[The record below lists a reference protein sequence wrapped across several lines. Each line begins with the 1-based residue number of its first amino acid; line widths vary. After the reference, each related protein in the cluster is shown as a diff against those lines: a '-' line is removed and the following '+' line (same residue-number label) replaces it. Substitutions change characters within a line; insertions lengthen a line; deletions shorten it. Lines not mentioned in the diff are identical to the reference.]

1 MQITHSLVAVVS
13 ELLGAPDDRHW
24 GYELSRTSGIRSGVL
39 YPILGR
45 LLDRGWLEDGWED
58 ATEVQGKRPPRRYYK
73 VTEEGLAE
81 LGAIAR
87 QAATDPRFQKQPKL
101 AVAQLRPKWGLAAT

>member
-1 MQITHSLVAVVS
+1 MQMTHSLVAVVT

-24 GYELSRTSGIRSGVL
+24 GYEMSRTSGIRSGVL

-58 ATEVQGKRPPRRYYK
+58 AKEVQGKRPPRRYYK
-73 VTEEGLAE
+73 VTEEGLSE

-87 QAATDPRFQKQPKL
+87 QAATDPRFQQQPKL
-101 AVAQLRPKWGLAAT
+101 TAGTLRPKWGLAPA

>member
-13 ELLGAPDDRHW
+13 ELLQAPDDRHW

-45 LLDRGWLEDGWED
+45 LLDRGWLEDGWEN
-58 ATEVQGKRPPRRYYK
+58 AAEFQGKRPPRRYYK

-81 LGAIAR
+81 LGAIVR
-87 QAATDPRFQKQPKL
+87 KAATDPRFQKHPKL
-101 AVAQLRPKWGLAAT
+101 VVPQLRPKWGLAAT